1 MRYLKAS
8 IICGVLA
15 FLLSA
20 GLFELGAFRGLDA
33 GLAIFIEQPSPPT
46 VERLLQY
53 ALMLC
58 ASMGIAWTTID
69 IGRASLKFVVALVA
83 LAECATMTWVADMF
97 DAYFSPVGTMC
108 AIGFAFLF
116 GFIYSQSPPGRRK
129 QEIYRLLGDRVS
141 ASTFNSLLDCDLPL
155 KFEGEE
161 RDASV
166 MVCEVFNH
174 EQLVGAMRINDYV
187 AMMNSFLRNSAD
199 LLVEKGAYLDECDG
213 ETLRVVFGAPLPD
226 GAHPLRACEAALAL
240 AERLDAVNQECH
252 QVWGRMFD
260 YRIGINSGE
269 MIMAAYGSGRMG
281 TFSVTG
287 ESVEFARRLCIANTI
302 YGSRILVGASTFNA
316 AEGSVE
322 VRPMELIQRFA
333 DPMQREEVYEL
344 LGLAGGLPES
354 ESLRRDHFWKG
365 VIFYRGQRW
374 AEALA
379 QFCSAREIT
388 GSDGPSEFYIQRI
401 EQLRAGVP
409 LLDWNRSRL

>member
-46 VERLLQY
+46 VERFLQY
-53 ALMLC
+53 VLMLL
-58 ASMGIAWTTID
+58 ASLGVAWTTID
-69 IGRASLKFVVALVA
+69 IGRISLKCVVALVA
-83 LAECATMTWVADMF
+83 LAECATMSWVADMF
-97 DAYFSPVGTMC
+97 DAYFSPFGPMC
-108 AIGFAFLF
+108 AIVSSFVF

-129 QEIYRLLGDRVS
+129 QEIYQLLGDRVS
-141 ASTFNSLLDCDLPL
+141 ASTFNALLDCDVPL

-174 EQLVGAMRINDYV
+174 EHLVGTMRISDYV

-199 LLVEKGAYLDECDG
+199 LLVEKGGYLDECDG

-226 GAHPLRACEAALAL
+226 AAHSLRACEAALAL

-260 YRIGINSGE
+260 YRIGINSGD

-281 TFSVTG
+281 TFSVSG
-287 ESVEFARRLCIANTI
+287 EPVEFARRLCVANTL

-316 AEGSVE
+316 AEGAVE
-322 VRPMELIQRFA
+322 VRPMELIQRFD
-333 DPMQREEVYEL
+333 DPLQREEVYEL
-344 LGLAGGLPES
+344 LGLTGGLSES
-354 ESLRRDHFWKG
+354 ELLRREHFWKG

-374 AEALA
+374 AEALV
-379 QFCSAREIT
+379 QFASAREIS
-388 GSDGPSEFYIQRI
+388 GSDGPSEFYIRRI